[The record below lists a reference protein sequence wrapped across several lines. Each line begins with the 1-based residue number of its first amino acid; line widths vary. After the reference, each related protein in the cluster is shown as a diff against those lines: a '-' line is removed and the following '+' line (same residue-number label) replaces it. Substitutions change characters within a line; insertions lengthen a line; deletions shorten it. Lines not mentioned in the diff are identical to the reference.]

1 MFNIKDRIP
10 TYPNRKKITFEDTGE
25 EKYALIEYA
34 DEPTE
39 NGTFLNR
46 SLFLEQFQSLKNHIE
61 YITESGTWTVPEN
74 VKSVEVFIV
83 NGGYDGEAGN
93 ASSTSSSSST
103 TGVAG
108 GAGGAGGACC
118 WLPNFSVT
126 PGQTMEVVVGAAN
139 GGVSSFNDIYLLDS
153 ELVQINMT
161 ANYGLIKTA
170 AKGAAGGAGGTY
182 GKDGNS
188 GALGFV
194 NNIYSGGI
202 CPIDGKIYGVSGAGG
217 ASNRAYR
224 GTGGAGYTI
233 QNCAGGTAGKNTI
246 DHLPAG
252 GFGEGSGDY
261 GWFCGG
267 GGASYDNDGGAGT
280 TTATRPS
287 AVSGTTGSGGNGAN
301 ATTYG
306 CGGGGGGAAPDYSG
320 YTVGNGG
327 TGAQGVVIIA
337 Y

>member
-1 MFNIKDRIP
+1 MANKTNYLQLNKPLLSEAVDIEVLNNNFDLIDNEFVNVNGRL
-10 TYPNRKKITFEDTGE
+10 KK
-25 EKYALIEYA
+25 
-34 DEPTE
+34 
-39 NGTFLNR
+39 N
-46 SLFLEQFQSLKNHIE
+46 IE
-61 YITESGTWTVPEN
+61 YITESGTWTVPAN
-74 VKSVEVFIV
+74 VHSIDVFLV
-83 NGGYDGEAGN
+83 NGGNDGEAGN
-93 ASSTSSSSST
+93 AASSSSSSNT

-153 ELVQINMT
+153 ELVAGNL
-161 ANYGLIKTA
+161 AYDYSLLKTA
-170 AKGAAGGAGGTY
+170 AKGAAGGAGGTRLN
-182 GKDGNS
+182 DGNS

-194 NNIYSGGI
+194 NNMYSGGI

-217 ASNRAYR
+217 GGNCAYR
-224 GTGGAGYTI
+224 GSSSAGYSI

-246 DHLPAG
+246 DHLPTG
-252 GFGEGSGDY
+252 GYGKGSGNY

-267 GGASYDNDGGAGT
+267 GGASYDNDGGTGT
-280 TTATRPS
+280 TTATKPS

-306 CGGGGGGAAPDYSG
+306 CGGGGGGAAPSYDG
-320 YTVGNGG
+320 YTVGAGG
-327 TGAQGVVIIA
+327 TGAQGAVIIA

>member
-1 MFNIKDRIP
+1 MANKTNYLQLNKPLLSEAVDIEVLNNNFDLIDNEFVNVNGRL
-10 TYPNRKKITFEDTGE
+10 KK
-25 EKYALIEYA
+25 
-34 DEPTE
+34 
-39 NGTFLNR
+39 N
-46 SLFLEQFQSLKNHIE
+46 IE
-61 YITESGTWTVPEN
+61 YITESGTWTVPAN
-74 VKSVEVFIV
+74 VHSIDVFLV
-83 NGGYDGEAGN
+83 NGGNDGEAGN
-93 ASSTSSSSST
+93 AASSSSSSST

-153 ELVQINMT
+153 ELVAGNL
-161 ANYGLIKTA
+161 AYDYSLLKTA
-170 AKGAAGGAGGTY
+170 AKGAAGGAGGTRLN
-182 GKDGNS
+182 DGNS

-194 NNIYSGGI
+194 NNMYSGGI

-217 ASNRAYR
+217 GGNCAYR
-224 GTGGAGYTI
+224 GSGGAGYSI

-246 DHLPAG
+246 DHLPTG
-252 GFGEGSGDY
+252 GSGNETGSNTSY
-261 GWFCGG
+261 VWSCGG
-267 GGASYDNDGGAGT
+267 GGASYDNNGSAGN
-280 TTATRPS
+280 TTATKPS

-306 CGGGGGGAAPDYSG
+306 CGGGGGGAAPNYDG
-320 YTVGNGG
+320 YTVGAGG